1 MSLRRAPHL
10 PSRLAGF
17 TTIELLVAVL
27 IACVLASIAYPSFR
41 GQIDK
46 GRRSDAIGALMLAQM
61 AQERWRADSA
71 NYGSL
76 GDIGVAPVSSAG
88 HYKLAVTSAT
98 SGGYELLATARG
110 AQDRDADCRNL
121 RLGVAG
127 ANFVYASGPDASVA
141 NPSTLNRR
149 CWSL

>member
-1 MSLRRAPHL
+1 MTSRFAVRRHA
-10 PSRLAGF
+10 AGF
-17 TTIELLVAVL
+17 TTLELLVAVL
-27 IACVLASIAYPSFR
+27 IACVLSSIAYPSFR

-46 GRRSDAIGALMLAQM
+46 ARRSDAIATLMQAQM

-76 GDIGVAPVSSAG
+76 GEIGIAAISGAG
-88 HYKLAVTSAT
+88 HYTLAVTSAT
-98 SGGYELLATARG
+98 SSGYEMLATARG
-110 AQDRDADCRNL
+110 AQQRDADCRNL

-127 ANFVYASGPDASVA
+127 ANFVYASGPDAAVA
-141 NPSTLNRR
+141 NSSSVNRR